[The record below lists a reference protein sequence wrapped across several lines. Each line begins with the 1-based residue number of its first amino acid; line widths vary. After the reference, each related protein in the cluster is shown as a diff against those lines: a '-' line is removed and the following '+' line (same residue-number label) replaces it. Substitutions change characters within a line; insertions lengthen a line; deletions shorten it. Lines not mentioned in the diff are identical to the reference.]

1 MRFKQIFVSILAGA
15 TLLSGCTAYEDTV
28 RRTLPEPSQMR
39 GPGRVQPG
47 VILVK
52 MQSEPED
59 PMDLAAALPELSISS
74 VERLFTGPAR
84 FEARKRARGLH
95 LWYRVTFDEST
106 PVTRAATDIMSAGG
120 IQEINYVHEVRF
132 TDAPATWP
140 FDDPRLPDQWHYM
153 NFGSGIHQEEG
164 SDINL
169 FPAWNVTTGSPD
181 VIVAV
186 IDSGVDVDHEDLAWN
201 MWVNEAE
208 LNGQPGV
215 DDDGNGYVDDI
226 HGFNFVVGSGNQ
238 PVGQI
243 TAEDHGTHVAGTIAA
258 VNNNGI
264 GVSGIAGGD
273 YAAGRPGV
281 RIMSCQTGPGSAYIA
296 QAFIYAADNGA
307 VITQNSWGCDPTYTV
322 VLEAIDYFNECAGME
337 TTQVVDD
344 DGDPV
349 YDGEIP
355 VVDIGVQNGPMAG
368 GLTIF
373 AAGNSSSSTVDVFP
387 ADYENVLA
395 VASIGPDYRLASY
408 SNYGEWVDIS
418 APGGDVQDMQQVLS
432 TVPND
437 GYQTMQGTSMAC
449 PHVSGV
455 AALVVS
461 AFGGPGF
468 TNDNLRTILTTG
480 VRDIDE
486 YNPSYTGRMGA
497 GLIDAALCLT
507 SYGPEPPDPVTD
519 LSPVSSTGSSVTLTW
534 TVPADVDSGKPDR
547 FLVFS
552 STGSLADLDPLSPG
566 PEVRV
571 SEFSTGRLSPGDG
584 FTAQV
589 TGLQPATEYRFRVQA
604 VDNMNSRSALSAE
617 VSCSTTGNT
626 PPSITPED
634 GTAVTLKF
642 HENAT
647 LGFVISDAD
656 GDELGYEF
664 EPGSDAA
671 SATRDGDTI
680 RVLID
685 ALRAPVTG
693 TEVTYTAVLSV
704 SDPAGAVTEQEILY
718 TVMPNHAPEAVSRI
732 QDICLDLNDSFE
744 TDLSAV
750 FSDADGETLRYTV
763 ESSSVRNVVGTAI
776 SGTVLRITPASYGQ
790 DTLTVTAYDAAGT
803 TASCRFTAVVRD
815 GSRTADFYPSPVTD
829 YLSVR
834 TGEAASS
841 ASVRVQAS
849 NGGTVLTES
858 GLTVTPF
865 EPARIDMTSLP
876 GGMYRVTLSYTAPDG
891 TARSVSADIAK
902 L

>member
-1 MRFKQIFVSILAGA
+1 MRIRQFLILLP
-15 TLLSGCTAYEDTV
+15 LLGGLTSGCSVNEESI
-28 RRTLPEPSQMR
+28 RRPLPEPTEMR
-39 GPGRVQPG
+39 GPGKVEPG

-52 MQSEPED
+52 MQDEPED
-59 PMDLAAALPELSISS
+59 PMQLSAALPELGISS
-74 VERLFTGPAR
+74 VERLFVGPER
-84 FEARKRARGLH
+84 FEARKRAMGLN
-95 LWYRVTFDEST
+95 LWYKVTFDEST
-106 PVTRAATDIMSAGG
+106 PVTRAASDIVAAGG
-120 IQEINYVHEVRF
+120 IQEINYVHEVNF
-132 TDAPATWP
+132 TDAPETWP
-140 FDDPRLPDQWHYM
+140 FDDPMLPDQWHYM
-153 NFGSGIHQEEG
+153 NFGTGIHQEEG

-169 FPAWNVTTGSPD
+169 FPAWNVTTGSPE

-226 HGFNFVVGSGNQ
+226 HGFNFVVGNNNQ

-243 TAEDHGTHVAGTIAA
+243 TAEEHGTHVAGTIAA
-258 VNNNGI
+258 VNNNGL

-273 YAAGRPGV
+273 YAAGKPGV
-281 RIMSCQTGPGSAYIA
+281 RIMTCQTGPGSALIA

-307 VITQNSWGCDPTYTV
+307 VIAQNSWTCDPSYTV
-322 VLEAIDYFNECAGME
+322 VLESIDYFNQCAGME
-337 TTQVVDD
+337 NVE
-344 DGDPV
+344 GD
-349 YDGEIP
+349 ET
-355 VVDIGVQNGPMAG
+355 GVQDGPMAG

-373 AAGNSSSSTVDVFP
+373 AAGNSSSSTTDIFP
-387 ADYENVLA
+387 ANYENVLA

-497 GLIDAALCLT
+497 GLIDAGLCLA

-519 LSPVSSTGSSVTLTW
+519 LSPVSSTGSSVTLKW

-552 STGSLADLDPLSPG
+552 STGSLAGLDPLSPG

-604 VDNMNSRSALSAE
+604 VDNMDSRSALSAE

-671 SATRDGDTI
+671 SATRDGDMI

-685 ALRAPVTG
+685 ALKAPVTG

-732 QDICLDLNDSFE
+732 QDICLDINDSFE

-776 SGTVLRITPASYGQ
+776 SGTVLKITPASYGQ

-841 ASVRVQAS
+841 ASVRVQAP

-858 GLTVTPF
+858 GLTITPF

-876 GGMYRVTLSYTAPDG
+876 GGMYRVTLSDTATDG

>member
-1 MRFKQIFVSILAGA
+1 MRVKQIFIP
-15 TLLSGCTAYEDTV
+15 LLSVTIFLGGCSVNEESI
-28 RRTLPEPSQMR
+28 RRPLPEPTEMR
-39 GPGRVQPG
+39 GPGKVEPG

-52 MQSEPED
+52 MQDEPED
-59 PMDLAAALPELSISS
+59 PMLLSAALPELGISS
-74 VERLFTGPAR
+74 VERLFVGPER
-84 FEARKRARGLH
+84 FEARKRAMGLN
-95 LWYRVTFDEST
+95 LWYKVTFDEST
-106 PVTRAATDIMSAGG
+106 PVTRAASDIVAAGG
-120 IQEINYVHEVRF
+120 IQEINYVHEVSF
-132 TDAPATWP
+132 TDAPETWP
-140 FDDPRLPDQWHYM
+140 FDDPMLPDQWHYM
-153 NFGSGIHQEEG
+153 NFGTGIHQEEG

-169 FPAWNVTTGSPD
+169 FPAWNVTTGSPE

-208 LNGQPGV
+208 LNGQPGM
-215 DDDGNGYVDDI
+215 DDDGNGFVDDI
-226 HGFNFVVGSGNQ
+226 HGFNFVVGNNNQ

-243 TAEDHGTHVAGTIAA
+243 TAEEHGTHVAGTIAA
-258 VNNNGI
+258 VNNNGL

-273 YAAGRPGV
+273 YAAGKPGV
-281 RIMSCQTGPGSAYIA
+281 RIMTCQTGPGSAFIA

-307 VITQNSWGCDPTYTV
+307 VISQNSWTCDPSYTV
-322 VLEAIDYFNECAGME
+322 VLESIDYFNQYAGME
-337 TTQVVDD
+337 NVE
-344 DGDPV
+344 GD
-349 YDGEIP
+349 ET
-355 VVDIGVQNGPMAG
+355 GVQDGPMAG

-373 AAGNSSSSTVDVFP
+373 AAGNSSSSTTDIFP
-387 ADYENVLA
+387 ANYENVLA
-395 VASIGPDYRLASY
+395 VAAIGPDYKLASY

-418 APGGDVQDMQQVLS
+418 APGGDAQDMQQIMS
-432 TVPND
+432 TVPNN
-437 GYQTMQGTSMAC
+437 GYKALQGTSMAC

-480 VRDIDE
+480 VRNIDE
-486 YNPSYTGRMGA
+486 YNRSYVGRMGA
-497 GLIDAALCLT
+497 GLVDAELCLT
-507 SYGPEPPDPVTD
+507 SYGPEPPDPVD
-519 LSPVSSTGSSVTLTW
+519 EVASVSSTGSSVTLKW
-534 TVPADVDSGKPDR
+534 VVPEDVDSGKPNR

-552 STGSLADLDPLSPG
+552 STESLADLDPENPG
-566 PEVRV
+566 PGVAV
-571 SEFSTGRLSPGDG
+571 SEFETGRLSPGDEI
-584 FTAQV
+584 TV
-589 TGLQPATEYRFRVQA
+589 EVRGLKASTEYWFRVQA
-604 VDNMNSRSALSAE
+604 VDNMDSRSALSAE

-671 SATRDGDTI
+671 SATRDGDMI

-685 ALRAPVTG
+685 ALKAPVTE

-732 QDICLDLNDSFE
+732 QDICLDINDSFE

-776 SGTVLRITPASYGQ
+776 SGTVLKITPASYGQ

-858 GLTVTPF
+858 GLTITPF

>member
-1 MRFKQIFVSILAGA
+1 MRIRQFLILLP
-15 TLLSGCTAYEDTV
+15 LLGGLTSGCSVNEESI
-28 RRTLPEPSQMR
+28 RRPLPEPTEMR
-39 GPGRVQPG
+39 GPGKVEPG

-52 MQSEPED
+52 MQDEPED
-59 PMDLAAALPELSISS
+59 PMQLSAALPELGISS
-74 VERLFTGPAR
+74 VERLFVGPER
-84 FEARKRARGLH
+84 FEARKRAMGLN
-95 LWYRVTFDEST
+95 LWYKVTFDEST
-106 PVTRAATDIMSAGG
+106 PVTRAASDIVAAGG
-120 IQEINYVHEVRF
+120 IQEINYVHEVNF
-132 TDAPATWP
+132 TDAPETWP
-140 FDDPRLPDQWHYM
+140 FDDPMLPDQWHYM
-153 NFGSGIHQEEG
+153 NFGTGIHQEEG

-169 FPAWNVTTGSPD
+169 FPAWNVTTGSPE

-226 HGFNFVVGSGNQ
+226 HGFNFVVGNNNQ

-243 TAEDHGTHVAGTIAA
+243 TAEEHGTHVAGTIAA
-258 VNNNGI
+258 VNNNGL

-273 YAAGRPGV
+273 YAAGKPGV
-281 RIMSCQTGPGSAYIA
+281 RIMTCQTGPGSALIA

-307 VITQNSWGCDPTYTV
+307 VIAQNSWTCDPSYTV
-322 VLEAIDYFNECAGME
+322 VLESIDYFNQCAGME
-337 TTQVVDD
+337 NVE
-344 DGDPV
+344 GD
-349 YDGEIP
+349 ET
-355 VVDIGVQNGPMAG
+355 GVQDGPMAG

-373 AAGNSSSSTVDVFP
+373 AAGNSSSSTTDIFP
-387 ADYENVLA
+387 ANYENVLA

-497 GLIDAALCLT
+497 GLIDAGLCLA

-519 LSPVSSTGSSVTLTW
+519 LSPVSSTGSSVILKW

-552 STGSLADLDPLSPG
+552 STGSLAGLDPLSPG

-604 VDNMNSRSALSAE
+604 VDNMDSRSALSAE

-671 SATRDGDTI
+671 SATRDGDMI
-680 RVLID
+680 RVMID
-685 ALRAPVTG
+685 ALKAPVTE

-732 QDICLDLNDSFE
+732 QDICLDINDSFE

-776 SGTVLRITPASYGQ
+776 SGTVLKITPASYGQ

-858 GLTVTPF
+858 GLTITPF

>member
-1 MRFKQIFVSILAGA
+1 MRIRQFLILLP
-15 TLLSGCTAYEDTV
+15 LLGGLTSGCSVNEESI
-28 RRTLPEPSQMR
+28 RRPLPEPTEMR
-39 GPGRVQPG
+39 GPGKVEPG

-52 MQSEPED
+52 MQDEPED
-59 PMDLAAALPELSISS
+59 PMQLSAALPELGISS
-74 VERLFTGPAR
+74 VERLFVGPER
-84 FEARKRARGLH
+84 FEARKRAMGLN
-95 LWYRVTFDEST
+95 LWYKVTFDEST
-106 PVTRAATDIMSAGG
+106 PVTRAASDIVAAGG
-120 IQEINYVHEVRF
+120 IQEINYVHEVNF
-132 TDAPATWP
+132 TDAPETWP
-140 FDDPRLPDQWHYM
+140 FDDPMLPDQWHYM
-153 NFGSGIHQEEG
+153 NFGTGIHQEEG

-169 FPAWNVTTGSPD
+169 FPAWNVTTGSPE

-226 HGFNFVVGSGNQ
+226 HGFNFVVGNNNQ

-243 TAEDHGTHVAGTIAA
+243 TAEEHGTHVAGTIAA
-258 VNNNGI
+258 VNNNGL

-273 YAAGRPGV
+273 YAAGKPGV
-281 RIMSCQTGPGSAYIA
+281 RIMTCQTGPGSAFIA
-296 QAFIYAADNGA
+296 QAFVYAADNGA
-307 VITQNSWGCDPTYTV
+307 VISQNSWTCDPSYTV
-322 VLEAIDYFNECAGME
+322 VLESIDYFNQCAGME
-337 TTQVVDD
+337 NVE
-344 DGDPV
+344 GD
-349 YDGEIP
+349 ET
-355 VVDIGVQNGPMAG
+355 GVQDGPMAG

-373 AAGNSSSSTVDVFP
+373 AAGNSSSSTTDIFP
-387 ADYENVLA
+387 ANYENVLA
-395 VASIGPDYRLASY
+395 VAAIGPDYKLASY

-418 APGGDVQDMQQVLS
+418 APGGDAQDMQQIMS
-432 TVPND
+432 TVPNN
-437 GYQTMQGTSMAC
+437 GYEALQGTSMAC

-480 VRDIDE
+480 VRNIDE
-486 YNPSYTGRMGA
+486 YNRSYVGRMGA
-497 GLIDAALCLT
+497 GLVDAELCLA
-507 SYGPEPPDPVTD
+507 SYGPEPPDPVD
-519 LSPVSSTGSSVTLTW
+519 EVASVSSTGSSVTLKW
-534 TVPADVDSGKPDR
+534 VVPEDVDSGKPSR

-552 STGSLADLDPLSPG
+552 STESLADLDPENPG
-566 PEVRV
+566 PGVTV
-571 SEFSTGRLSPGDG
+571 SEFETGRLSPGDEI
-584 FTAQV
+584 TV
-589 TGLQPATEYRFRVQA
+589 EVRGLKASTEYWFRVQA
-604 VDNMNSRSALSAE
+604 VDNMGSRSPLSDQI
-617 VSCSTTGNT
+617 SFSTTDNT
-626 PPSITPED
+626 PPVITTED
-634 GTAVTLKF
+634 ATDITLKF
-642 HENAT
+642 HENTT
-647 LGFVISDAD
+647 LSFSISDPD
-656 GDELGYEF
+656 GDELSYEF

-671 SATRDGDTI
+671 SATRDGDMI

-685 ALRAPVTG
+685 ALKAPVTE

-732 QDICLDLNDSFE
+732 QDICLDINDSFE

-776 SGTVLRITPASYGQ
+776 SGTVLRVTPASYGQ

-858 GLTVTPF
+858 GLTITPF
-865 EPARIDMTSLP
+865 EAARIDMTSLP

>member
-15 TLLSGCTAYEDTV
+15 TLLSGCTAYEDTA

-59 PMDLAAALPELSISS
+59 PMELAEALPGLSISS

-140 FDDPRLPDQWHYM
+140 FDDPKLPDQWHYM
-153 NFGSGIHQEEG
+153 NFGTGIHQEEG

-226 HGFNFVVGSGNQ
+226 HGFNFVVGNNNQ

-243 TAEDHGTHVAGTIAA
+243 TAEEHGTHVAGTIAA
-258 VNNNGI
+258 VNNNGL

-273 YAAGRPGV
+273 YAAGKPGV
-281 RIMSCQTGPGSAYIA
+281 RIMTCQTGPGSAFIA
-296 QAFIYAADNGA
+296 QAFVYAADNGA
-307 VITQNSWGCDPTYTV
+307 VISQNSWTCDPSYTV
-322 VLEAIDYFNECAGME
+322 VLESIDYFNQCAGME
-337 TTQVVDD
+337 NVE
-344 DGDPV
+344 GD
-349 YDGEIP
+349 ET
-355 VVDIGVQNGPMAG
+355 GVQDGPMAG

-373 AAGNSSSSTVDVFP
+373 AAGNSSSSTTDIFP
-387 ADYENVLA
+387 ANYENVLA
-395 VASIGPDYRLASY
+395 VAAIGPDYRLASY

-418 APGGDVQDMQQVLS
+418 APGGDAQDMQQIMS
-432 TVPND
+432 TIPNN
-437 GYQTMQGTSMAC
+437 GYEALQGTSMAC

-480 VRDIDE
+480 VRNIDE
-486 YNPSYTGRMGA
+486 YNRSYVGKMGA
-497 GLIDAALCLT
+497 GLVDAELCLT
-507 SYGPEPPDPVTD
+507 SYGPEPPDPVD
-519 LSPVSSTGSSVTLTW
+519 EVASVSSTGSSVTLKW
-534 TVPADVDSGKPDR
+534 VVPEDVDSGKPDH

-552 STGSLADLDPLSPG
+552 STESLADLDPENPG
-566 PEVRV
+566 PGVTV
-571 SEFSTGRLSPGDG
+571 SEFETGRLSPGDEI
-584 FTAQV
+584 TV
-589 TGLQPATEYRFRVQA
+589 EVRGLKASTEYWFRVQA
-604 VDNMNSRSALSAE
+604 VDNMGSRSPLSE
-617 VSCSTTGNT
+617 QISFSTTDNT
-626 PPSITPED
+626 PPVITTED
-634 GTAVTLKF
+634 ATDITLKF
-642 HENAT
+642 HENTT
-647 LGFVISDAD
+647 LSFSISDPD
-656 GDELGYEF
+656 GDELSYEF

-671 SATRDGDTI
+671 SVIRNENVI
-680 RVLID
+680 RVMID
-685 ALRAPVTG
+685 ALKAPVSDE
-693 TEVTYTAVLSV
+693 EVTYTSVLSV
-704 SDPAGAVTEQEILY
+704 SDPAGAVTEQEIHY
-718 TVMPNHAPEAVSRI
+718 TVQPNHAPILASQI
-732 QDICLDLNDSFE
+732 QDICMDLYDTQEINLLE
-744 TDLSAV
+744 I
-750 FSDADGETLRYTV
+750 FSDADGENLRYEV
-763 ESSSVRNVVGTAI
+763 ASSSTQTLLNATV
-776 SGTVLRITPASYGQ
+776 SGTTLKISPRAYGQ
-790 DTLTVTAYDAAGT
+790 DVLTVTAYDAAGT
-803 TASCRFTAVVRD
+803 SASCQFAVVVRD
-815 GSRTADFYPSPVTD
+815 ASRTADFYPNPVTD
-829 YLSVR
+829 YLNVR
-834 TGEAASS
+834 TGEAAAS
-841 ASVRVQAS
+841 ASVRVRGA
-849 NGGTVLTES
+849 NGGTVLS
-858 GLTVTPF
+858 LDDLSITPF
-865 EPARIDMTSLP
+865 APARIDLTALP
-876 GGMYRVTLSYTAPDG
+876 GGMYSVTLTYTAPDG
-891 TARSVSADIAK
+891 TERSVTTDIAK

>member
-1 MRFKQIFVSILAGA
+1 MRIRQFLILLP
-15 TLLSGCTAYEDTV
+15 LLGGLTSGCSVNEESI
-28 RRTLPEPSQMR
+28 RRPLPEPTEMR
-39 GPGRVQPG
+39 GPGKVEPG

-52 MQSEPED
+52 MQDEPED
-59 PMDLAAALPELSISS
+59 PMQLSAALPELGISS
-74 VERLFTGPAR
+74 VERLFVGPER
-84 FEARKRARGLH
+84 FEARKRAMGLN
-95 LWYRVTFDEST
+95 LWYKVTFDEST
-106 PVTRAATDIMSAGG
+106 PVTRAASDIVAAGG
-120 IQEINYVHEVRF
+120 IQEINYVHEVNF
-132 TDAPATWP
+132 TDAPETWP
-140 FDDPRLPDQWHYM
+140 FDDPMLPDQWHYM
-153 NFGSGIHQEEG
+153 NFGTGIHQEEG

-169 FPAWNVTTGSPD
+169 FPAWNVTTGSPE

-226 HGFNFVVGSGNQ
+226 HGFNFVVGNNNQ

-243 TAEDHGTHVAGTIAA
+243 TAEEHGTHVAGTIAA
-258 VNNNGI
+258 VNNNGL

-273 YAAGRPGV
+273 YAAGKPGV
-281 RIMSCQTGPGSAYIA
+281 RIMTCQTGPGSAFIA
-296 QAFIYAADNGA
+296 QAFVYAADNGA
-307 VITQNSWGCDPTYTV
+307 VISQNSWTCDPSYTV
-322 VLEAIDYFNECAGME
+322 VLESIDYFNQCAGME
-337 TTQVVDD
+337 NVE
-344 DGDPV
+344 GD
-349 YDGEIP
+349 ET
-355 VVDIGVQNGPMAG
+355 GVQDGPMAG

-373 AAGNSSSSTVDVFP
+373 AAGNSSSSTTDIFP
-387 ADYENVLA
+387 ANYENVLA
-395 VASIGPDYRLASY
+395 VAAIGPDYKLASY

-418 APGGDVQDMQQVLS
+418 APGGDAQDMQQIMS
-432 TVPND
+432 TVPNN
-437 GYQTMQGTSMAC
+437 GYEALQGTSMAC

-480 VRDIDE
+480 VRNIDE
-486 YNPSYTGRMGA
+486 YNRSYVGRMGA
-497 GLIDAALCLT
+497 GLVDAELCLA
-507 SYGPEPPDPVTD
+507 SYGPEPPDPVD
-519 LSPVSSTGSSVTLTW
+519 EVASVSSTGSSVTLKW
-534 TVPADVDSGKPDR
+534 VVPEDVDSGKPSR

-552 STGSLADLDPLSPG
+552 STESLADLDPENPG
-566 PEVRV
+566 PGVTV
-571 SEFSTGRLSPGDG
+571 SEFETGRLSPGDEI
-584 FTAQV
+584 TV
-589 TGLQPATEYRFRVQA
+589 EVRGLKASTEYWFRVQA
-604 VDNMNSRSALSAE
+604 VDNMGSRSPLSDQI
-617 VSCSTTGNT
+617 SFSTTDNT
-626 PPSITPED
+626 PPVITTED
-634 GTAVTLKF
+634 ATDITLKF
-642 HENAT
+642 HENTT
-647 LGFVISDAD
+647 LSFSISDPD
-656 GDELGYEF
+656 GDELSYEF

-671 SATRDGDTI
+671 SATRDGDMI

-685 ALRAPVTG
+685 ALKAPVTE

-732 QDICLDLNDSFE
+732 QDICLDINDSFE

-763 ESSSVRNVVGTAI
+763 ESSSVRNVVSTAI
-776 SGTVLRITPASYGQ
+776 SGTVLKITPASYGQ

-841 ASVRVQAS
+841 ASVRVQAP

-858 GLTVTPF
+858 GLTITPF

>member
-1 MRFKQIFVSILAGA
+1 MRVKQIFIP
-15 TLLSGCTAYEDTV
+15 LLSVTIFLGGCSVNEESI
-28 RRTLPEPSQMR
+28 RRPLPEPTEMR
-39 GPGRVQPG
+39 GPGKVEPG

-52 MQSEPED
+52 MQDEPED
-59 PMDLAAALPELSISS
+59 PMQLSAALPELGISS
-74 VERLFTGPAR
+74 VERLFVGPER
-84 FEARKRARGLH
+84 FEARKRAMGLN
-95 LWYRVTFDEST
+95 LWYKVTFDEST
-106 PVTRAATDIMSAGG
+106 PVTRAASDIVAAGG
-120 IQEINYVHEVRF
+120 IQEINYVHEVSF
-132 TDAPATWP
+132 TDAPETWP
-140 FDDPRLPDQWHYM
+140 FDDPMLPDQWHYM
-153 NFGSGIHQEEG
+153 NFGTGIHQEEG

-169 FPAWNVTTGSPD
+169 FPAWNVTTGSPE

-226 HGFNFVVGSGNQ
+226 HGFNFVVGNNNQ

-243 TAEDHGTHVAGTIAA
+243 TAEEHGTHVAGTIAA
-258 VNNNGI
+258 VNNNGL

-273 YAAGRPGV
+273 YAAGKPGV
-281 RIMSCQTGPGSAYIA
+281 RIMTCQTGPGSAFIA
-296 QAFIYAADNGA
+296 QAFVYAADNGA
-307 VITQNSWGCDPTYTV
+307 VISQNSWTCDPSYTV
-322 VLEAIDYFNECAGME
+322 VLESIDYFNLNAGME
-337 TTQVVDD
+337 NVE
-344 DGDPV
+344 GD
-349 YDGEIP
+349 ET
-355 VVDIGVQNGPMAG
+355 GVQAGPMAG

-373 AAGNSSSSTVDVFP
+373 AAGNSSSSTTDTFP
-387 ADYENVLA
+387 ANYENVLA
-395 VASIGPDYRLASY
+395 VAAIGPDYKLASY

-418 APGGDVQDMQQVLS
+418 APGGDAQDMQQIMS
-432 TVPND
+432 TIPNN
-437 GYQTMQGTSMAC
+437 GYEALQGTSMAC

-480 VRDIDE
+480 VRNIDE
-486 YNPSYTGRMGA
+486 YNRSYVGRMGA
-497 GLIDAALCLT
+497 GLVDAELCLT
-507 SYGPEPPDPVTD
+507 SYGPEPPDPVD
-519 LSPVSSTGSSVTLTW
+519 EVASVSSTGSSVTLKW
-534 TVPADVDSGKPDR
+534 VVPEDVDSGKPDH

-552 STGSLADLDPLSPG
+552 STESLADLDPENPG
-566 PEVRV
+566 PGVTV
-571 SEFSTGRLSPGDG
+571 SEFETGRLSPGDEI
-584 FTAQV
+584 TV
-589 TGLQPATEYRFRVQA
+589 EVRGLKASTEYWFRVQA
-604 VDNMNSRSALSAE
+604 VDNMGSRSPLSE
-617 VSCSTTGNT
+617 QISFSTTGNT
-626 PPSITPED
+626 PPVITTED
-634 GTAVTLKF
+634 ATDITLKF
-642 HENAT
+642 HENTT
-647 LGFVISDAD
+647 LSFSISDPD
-656 GDELGYEF
+656 GDELSYEF

-671 SATRDGDTI
+671 SVIRNENVI
-680 RVLID
+680 RVMILK
-685 ALRAPVTG
+685 APVTG

-732 QDICLDLNDSFE
+732 QDICLDINDSFE

-776 SGTVLRITPASYGQ
+776 SGTVLKITPASYGQ

-829 YLSVR
+829 YLSIR

-841 ASVRVQAS
+841 ASVRVQAP

-858 GLTVTPF
+858 GLTITPF

>member
-1 MRFKQIFVSILAGA
+1 MRIRQFLILLP
-15 TLLSGCTAYEDTV
+15 LLGGLTSGCSVNEESI
-28 RRTLPEPSQMR
+28 RRPLPEPTEMR
-39 GPGRVQPG
+39 GPGKVEPG

-52 MQSEPED
+52 MQDEPED
-59 PMDLAAALPELSISS
+59 PMQLSAALPELGISS
-74 VERLFTGPAR
+74 VERLFVGPER
-84 FEARKRARGLH
+84 FEARKRAMGLN
-95 LWYRVTFDEST
+95 LWYKVTFDEST
-106 PVTRAATDIMSAGG
+106 PVTRAASDIVAAGG
-120 IQEINYVHEVRF
+120 IQEINYVHEVNF
-132 TDAPATWP
+132 TDAPETWP
-140 FDDPRLPDQWHYM
+140 FDDPMLPDQWHYM
-153 NFGSGIHQEEG
+153 NFGTGIHQEEG

-169 FPAWNVTTGSPD
+169 FPAWNVTTGSPE

-226 HGFNFVVGSGNQ
+226 HGFNFVVGNNNQ

-243 TAEDHGTHVAGTIAA
+243 TAEEHGTHVAGTIAA
-258 VNNNGI
+258 VNNNGL

-273 YAAGRPGV
+273 YAAGKPGV
-281 RIMSCQTGPGSAYIA
+281 RIMTCQTGPGSALIA

-307 VITQNSWGCDPTYTV
+307 VIAQNSWTCDPSYTV
-322 VLEAIDYFNECAGME
+322 VLESIDYFNQCAGME
-337 TTQVVDD
+337 NVE
-344 DGDPV
+344 GD
-349 YDGEIP
+349 ET
-355 VVDIGVQNGPMAG
+355 GVQDGPMAG

-373 AAGNSSSSTVDVFP
+373 AAGNSSSSTTDIFP
-387 ADYENVLA
+387 ANYENVLA
-395 VASIGPDYRLASY
+395 VAAIGPDYKLASY

-418 APGGDVQDMQQVLS
+418 APGGDAQDMQQIMS
-432 TVPND
+432 TVPNN
-437 GYQTMQGTSMAC
+437 GYKALQGTSMAC

-480 VRDIDE
+480 VRNIDE
-486 YNPSYTGRMGA
+486 YNRSYVGRMGA
-497 GLIDAALCLT
+497 GLVDAELCLT
-507 SYGPEPPDPVTD
+507 SYGPEPPDPVNEVA
-519 LSPVSSTGSSVTLTW
+519 SVSSTGSSVTLKW
-534 TVPADVDSGKPDR
+534 VVPEDVDSGKPSR

-552 STGSLADLDPLSPG
+552 STESLADLDPENPG
-566 PEVRV
+566 PGVTV
-571 SEFSTGRLSPGDG
+571 SEFETGRLSPGDEI
-584 FTAQV
+584 TV
-589 TGLQPATEYRFRVQA
+589 EVRGLKASTEYWFRVQA
-604 VDNMNSRSALSAE
+604 VDNMGSRSPLSE
-617 VSCSTTGNT
+617 QISFSTTDNT
-626 PPSITPED
+626 PPVITTED
-634 GTAVTLKF
+634 ATDITLKF
-642 HENAT
+642 HENTT
-647 LGFVISDAD
+647 LSFSISDPD
-656 GDELGYEF
+656 GDELSYEF

-671 SATRDGDTI
+671 SVIRNENVI
-680 RVLID
+680 RVMID
-685 ALRAPVTG
+685 ALKAPVTE

-732 QDICLDLNDSFE
+732 QDICLDINDSFE

-776 SGTVLRITPASYGQ
+776 SGTVLKITPASYGQ

-841 ASVRVQAS
+841 ASVRVQAP

-858 GLTVTPF
+858 GLTITPF

>member
-1 MRFKQIFVSILAGA
+1 MRLNHIVLPILSSLF
-15 TLLSGCTAYEDTV
+15 LLSGCTAYEDTV

-59 PMDLAAALPELSISS
+59 PMELAEALPGLSISS

-106 PVTRAATDIMSAGG
+106 PVTRAAADIMSAGG
-120 IQEINYVHEVRF
+120 IQEINYVHEVNF
-132 TDAPATWP
+132 TDAPETWP
-140 FDDPRLPDQWHYM
+140 FDDPMLPDQWHYM
-153 NFGSGIHQEEG
+153 NFGTGIHQEEG

-169 FPAWNVTTGSPD
+169 FPAWNVTTGSPE

-226 HGFNFVVGSGNQ
+226 HGFNFVVGNNNQ

-243 TAEDHGTHVAGTIAA
+243 TAEEHGTHVAGTIAA
-258 VNNNGI
+258 VNNNGL

-273 YAAGRPGV
+273 YAAGKPGV
-281 RIMSCQTGPGSAYIA
+281 RIMTCQTGPGSAFIA
-296 QAFIYAADNGA
+296 QAFVYAADNGA
-307 VITQNSWGCDPTYTV
+307 VISQNSWTCDPSYTV
-322 VLEAIDYFNECAGME
+322 VLESIDYFNQYAGME
-337 TTQVVDD
+337 NVE
-344 DGDPV
+344 GD
-349 YDGEIP
+349 ET
-355 VVDIGVQNGPMAG
+355 GVQDGPMAG

-373 AAGNSSSSTVDVFP
+373 AAGNSSSSTTDIFP
-387 ADYENVLA
+387 ANYENVLA
-395 VASIGPDYRLASY
+395 VAAIGPDYKLASY

-418 APGGDVQDMQQVLS
+418 APGGDAQDMQQIMS
-432 TVPND
+432 TIPNN
-437 GYQTMQGTSMAC
+437 GYEALQGTSMAC

-480 VRDIDE
+480 VRNIDE
-486 YNPSYTGRMGA
+486 YNRSYVGRMGA
-497 GLIDAALCLT
+497 GLVDAELCLT
-507 SYGPEPPDPVTD
+507 SYGPEPPDPVD
-519 LSPVSSTGSSVTLTW
+519 EVASVSSTGSSVTLKW
-534 TVPADVDSGKPDR
+534 VVPEDVDSGKPSR

-552 STGSLADLDPLSPG
+552 STESLADLDPENPG
-566 PEVRV
+566 PGVTV
-571 SEFSTGRLSPGDG
+571 SEFETGRLSPGDEIK
-584 FTAQV
+584 V
-589 TGLQPATEYRFRVQA
+589 EVRGLKASTEYWFRVQA
-604 VDNMNSRSALSAE
+604 VDNMGSRSPLSE
-617 VSCSTTGNT
+617 QISFSTTGNT

-671 SATRDGDTI
+671 SATRDGDMI

-732 QDICLDLNDSFE
+732 QDICLDINDSFE

-750 FSDADGETLRYTV
+750 FSDADGETLRYTM

-776 SGTVLRITPASYGQ
+776 SGTVLKITPASYGQ

-858 GLTVTPF
+858 GLTITPF

>member
-1 MRFKQIFVSILAGA
+1 MRLNHIVLPILSSLF
-15 TLLSGCTAYEDTV
+15 LLSGCTAYEDTV

-59 PMDLAAALPELSISS
+59 PMELAEALPGLSISS

-106 PVTRAATDIMSAGG
+106 PVTRAAADIMSAGG
-120 IQEINYVHEVRF
+120 IQEINYVHEVNF
-132 TDAPATWP
+132 TDAPETWP
-140 FDDPRLPDQWHYM
+140 FDDPMLPDQWHYM
-153 NFGSGIHQEEG
+153 NFGTGIHQEEG

-169 FPAWNVTTGSPD
+169 FPAWNVTTGSPE

-226 HGFNFVVGSGNQ
+226 HGFNFVVGNNNQ

-243 TAEDHGTHVAGTIAA
+243 TAEEHGTHVAGTIAA
-258 VNNNGI
+258 VNNNGL

-273 YAAGRPGV
+273 YAAGKPGV
-281 RIMSCQTGPGSAYIA
+281 RIMTCQTGPGSAFIA
-296 QAFIYAADNGA
+296 QAFVYAADNGA
-307 VITQNSWGCDPTYTV
+307 VISQNSWTCDPSYTV
-322 VLEAIDYFNECAGME
+322 VLESIDYFNQYAGME
-337 TTQVVDD
+337 NVE
-344 DGDPV
+344 GD
-349 YDGEIP
+349 ET
-355 VVDIGVQNGPMAG
+355 GVQDGPMAG

-373 AAGNSSSSTVDVFP
+373 AAGNSSSSTTDIFP
-387 ADYENVLA
+387 ANYENVLA
-395 VASIGPDYRLASY
+395 VAAIGPDYKLASY

-418 APGGDVQDMQQVLS
+418 APGGDAQDMQQIMS
-432 TVPND
+432 TIPNN
-437 GYQTMQGTSMAC
+437 GYEALQGTSMAC

-480 VRDIDE
+480 VRNIDE
-486 YNPSYTGRMGA
+486 YNRSYVGRMGA
-497 GLIDAALCLT
+497 GLVDAELCLT
-507 SYGPEPPDPVTD
+507 SYGPEPPDPVD
-519 LSPVSSTGSSVTLTW
+519 EVASVSSTGSSVTLKW
-534 TVPADVDSGKPDR
+534 VVPEDVDSGKPSR

-552 STGSLADLDPLSPG
+552 STESLADLDPENPG
-566 PEVRV
+566 PGVTV
-571 SEFSTGRLSPGDG
+571 SEFETGRLSPGDEIK
-584 FTAQV
+584 V
-589 TGLQPATEYRFRVQA
+589 EVRGLKASTEYWFRVQA
-604 VDNMNSRSALSAE
+604 VDNMGSRSPLSE
-617 VSCSTTGNT
+617 QISFSTTGNT

-671 SATRDGDTI
+671 SATRDGDMI

-858 GLTVTPF
+858 GLTITPF

>member
-1 MRFKQIFVSILAGA
+1 MRLNHIVLPILSSLF
-15 TLLSGCTAYEDTV
+15 LLSGCTAYEDTV

-59 PMDLAAALPELSISS
+59 PMELAEALPGLSISS

-106 PVTRAATDIMSAGG
+106 PVTRAAADIMSAGG
-120 IQEINYVHEVRF
+120 IQEINYVHEVNF
-132 TDAPATWP
+132 TDAPETWP
-140 FDDPRLPDQWHYM
+140 FDDPMLPDQWHYM
-153 NFGSGIHQEEG
+153 NFGTGIHQEEG

-169 FPAWNVTTGSPD
+169 FPAWNVTTGSPE

-226 HGFNFVVGSGNQ
+226 HGFNFVVGNNNQ

-243 TAEDHGTHVAGTIAA
+243 TAEEHGTHVAGTIAA
-258 VNNNGI
+258 VNNNGL

-273 YAAGRPGV
+273 YAAGKPGV
-281 RIMSCQTGPGSAYIA
+281 RIMTCQTGPGSAFIA
-296 QAFIYAADNGA
+296 QAFVYAADNGA
-307 VITQNSWGCDPTYTV
+307 VISQNSWTCDPSSTV
-322 VLEAIDYFNECAGME
+322 VLESIDYFNQYAGME
-337 TTQVVDD
+337 NVE
-344 DGDPV
+344 GD
-349 YDGEIP
+349 ET
-355 VVDIGVQNGPMAG
+355 GVQDGPMAG

-373 AAGNSSSSTVDVFP
+373 AAGNSSSSTTDIFP
-387 ADYENVLA
+387 ANYENVLA
-395 VASIGPDYRLASY
+395 VAAIGPDYKLASY

-418 APGGDVQDMQQVLS
+418 APGGDAQDMQQIMS
-432 TVPND
+432 TIPNN
-437 GYQTMQGTSMAC
+437 GYEALQGTSMAC

-480 VRDIDE
+480 VRNIDE
-486 YNPSYTGRMGA
+486 YNRSYVGRMGA
-497 GLIDAALCLT
+497 GLVDAELCLT
-507 SYGPEPPDPVTD
+507 SYGPEPPDPVD
-519 LSPVSSTGSSVTLTW
+519 EVASVSSTGSSVTLKW
-534 TVPADVDSGKPDR
+534 VVPEDVDSGKPSR

-552 STGSLADLDPLSPG
+552 STESLADLDPENPG
-566 PEVRV
+566 PGVTV
-571 SEFSTGRLSPGDG
+571 SEFETGRLSPGDEIK
-584 FTAQV
+584 V
-589 TGLQPATEYRFRVQA
+589 EVRGLKASTEYWFRVQA
-604 VDNMNSRSALSAE
+604 VDNMGSRSPLSE
-617 VSCSTTGNT
+617 QISFSTTGNT

-671 SATRDGDTI
+671 SATRDGDMI

-858 GLTVTPF
+858 GLTITPF

>member
-1 MRFKQIFVSILAGA
+1 MRVKQIFIP
-15 TLLSGCTAYEDTV
+15 LLSVTIFLGGCSVNEESI
-28 RRTLPEPSQMR
+28 RRPLPEPTEMR
-39 GPGRVQPG
+39 GPGKVEPG

-52 MQSEPED
+52 MQDEPED
-59 PMDLAAALPELSISS
+59 PMQLSAALPELGISS
-74 VERLFTGPAR
+74 VERLFVGPER
-84 FEARKRARGLH
+84 FEARKRAMGLN
-95 LWYRVTFDEST
+95 LWYKVTFDEST
-106 PVTRAATDIMSAGG
+106 PVTRAASDIVAAGG
-120 IQEINYVHEVRF
+120 IQEINYVHEVSF
-132 TDAPATWP
+132 TDAPETWP
-140 FDDPRLPDQWHYM
+140 FDDPMLPDQWHYM
-153 NFGSGIHQEEG
+153 NFGTGIHQEEG

-169 FPAWNVTTGSPD
+169 FPAWNVTTGSPE

-226 HGFNFVVGSGNQ
+226 HGFNFVVGNNNQ

-243 TAEDHGTHVAGTIAA
+243 TAEEHGTHVAGTIAA
-258 VNNNGI
+258 VNNNGL

-273 YAAGRPGV
+273 YAAGKPGV
-281 RIMSCQTGPGSAYIA
+281 RIMTCQTGPGSAFIA
-296 QAFIYAADNGA
+296 QAFVYAADNGA
-307 VITQNSWGCDPTYTV
+307 VISQNSWTCDPSYTV
-322 VLEAIDYFNECAGME
+322 VLESIDYFNLNAGME
-337 TTQVVDD
+337 NVE
-344 DGDPV
+344 GD
-349 YDGEIP
+349 ET
-355 VVDIGVQNGPMAG
+355 GVQAGPMAG

-373 AAGNSSSSTVDVFP
+373 AAGNSSSSTTDTFP
-387 ADYENVLA
+387 ANYENVLA
-395 VASIGPDYRLASY
+395 VAAIGPDYKLASY

-418 APGGDVQDMQQVLS
+418 APGGDAQDMQQIMS
-432 TVPND
+432 TIPNN
-437 GYQTMQGTSMAC
+437 GYEALQGTSMAC

-480 VRDIDE
+480 VRNIDE
-486 YNPSYTGRMGA
+486 YNRSYVGRMGA
-497 GLIDAALCLT
+497 GLVDAELCLT
-507 SYGPEPPDPVTD
+507 SYGPEPPDPVD
-519 LSPVSSTGSSVTLTW
+519 EVASVSSTGSSVTLKW
-534 TVPADVDSGKPDR
+534 VVPEDVDSGKPDH

-552 STGSLADLDPLSPG
+552 STESLADLDPENPG
-566 PEVRV
+566 PGVTV
-571 SEFSTGRLSPGDG
+571 SEFETGRLSPGDEI
-584 FTAQV
+584 TV
-589 TGLQPATEYRFRVQA
+589 EVRGLKASTEYWFRVQA
-604 VDNMNSRSALSAE
+604 VDNMGSRSPLSE
-617 VSCSTTGNT
+617 QISFSTTGNT
-626 PPSITPED
+626 PPVITTED
-634 GTAVTLKF
+634 ATDITLKF
-642 HENAT
+642 HENTT
-647 LGFVISDAD
+647 LSFSISDPD
-656 GDELGYEF
+656 GDELSYEF

-671 SATRDGDTI
+671 SVIRNENVI
-680 RVLID
+680 RVMID
-685 ALRAPVTG
+685 ALKAPVTG

-732 QDICLDLNDSFE
+732 QDICLDINDSFE

-776 SGTVLRITPASYGQ
+776 SGTVLKITPASYGQ

-829 YLSVR
+829 YLSIR

-841 ASVRVQAS
+841 ASVRVQAP

-858 GLTVTPF
+858 GLTITPF